1 MNKEAIKTLFMYVR
15 KSIKSRFNDAEFKP
29 TKIPLAI
36 KSKHGVFVTLTIN
49 DSLRGCIGIIKPIPL
64 WEGVISAARS
74 SAFSDPRFIPLSEE
88 EYKQISI
95 EISILSKPVKVTRD
109 EIKKGDGLIV
119 NKGYRS
125 ALFLPQVWDQLP
137 EKEEFI
143 NQLFMKAGLS
153 PGEGGVTYEK
163 FSVEAW
169 KEVNGKISQV

>member
-15 KSIKSRFNDAEFKP
+15 KSIESRFNDTKFKP
-29 TKIPLAI
+29 VRIPLAL

-49 DSLRGCIGIIKPIPL
+49 DSLRGCIGIIKPTPL

-74 SAFSDPRFIPLSEE
+74 SAFSDPRFMPLSEE

-95 EISILSKPVKVTRD
+95 EISILSKPVKTTRV
-109 EIKKGDGLIV
+109 EVKKGDGVIIS
-119 NKGYRS
+119 KDYRS

-137 EKEEFI
+137 EKKEFI

-153 PGEGGVTYEK
+153 PDESGITYEK
-163 FSVEAW
+163 FRVEAW